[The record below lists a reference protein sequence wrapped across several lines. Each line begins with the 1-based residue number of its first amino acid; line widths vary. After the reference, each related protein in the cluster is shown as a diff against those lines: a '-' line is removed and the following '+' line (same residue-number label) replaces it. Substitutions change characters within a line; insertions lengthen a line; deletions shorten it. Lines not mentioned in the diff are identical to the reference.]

1 VALRRPENPHL
12 SAWGQLGN
20 LRLDEPPRRLE
31 LEPLDEE
38 ETREL
43 ISNWP
48 VCRLSVAT
56 S

>member
-1 VALRRPENPHL
+1 
-12 SAWGQLGN
+12 